1 LTQDALINELTAA
14 VERAPQAVEL
24 RLHLAELLLQD
35 GQVTEALGHCSAAL
49 AQDATNAT
57 AVALLQRCSNA
68 LTTKAGPAPTA
79 AGEGFDWP
87 AAEQQVSHII
97 EPSFVDSHDRPSA
110 LDEADYESV
119 QRSTVR
125 LRDVAGMP
133 EVKKQLELSL
143 LGPISKPE
151 MMKAYKI
158 SARGGLLLY
167 GPPGCGK
174 TFLARAISGELG
186 ASFLPVGIAD
196 VLHRWFGDSERALHE
211 IFETARRNSPCVLFF
226 DEVDALGQRRAA
238 LSSHSSLRLVV
249 NTLLA
254 ELDSATSS
262 NDGVYVLGATNMPWD
277 VDPALRR
284 PGRFDRM
291 VFVGLPDTDARTE
304 ILRSNLRDRPVAGI
318 DLRRLAD
325 RTEGLSG
332 ADLAHACESATQ
344 IALAD
349 SLQTGEV
356 RPVGMSDLES
366 ALAQIKPSTG
376 PWFDVARNIVEFGN
390 NDGTY
395 DELAKYMRR
404 RRFR

>member
-1 LTQDALINELTAA
+1 M
-14 VERAPQAVEL
+14 
-24 RLHLAELLLQD
+24 
-35 GQVTEALGHCSAAL
+35 TEALGHCSAAL

-68 LTTKAGPAPTA
+68 LTTKADPAPTA

-97 EPSFVDSHDRPSA
+97 EPAFVDSHDRPSA
-110 LDEADYESV
+110 LDEADYETV

-143 LGPISKPE
+143 LGPISNPE

-186 ASFLPVGIAD
+186 ASFLPVDIAD

-211 IFETARRNSPCVLFF
+211 VFETARRNSPCVLFF

-304 ILRSNLRDRPVAGI
+304 ILRSNLRDRPIAGI

-404 RRFR
+404 RKFR

>member
-14 VERAPQAVEL
+14 VERAPEAVEL

-68 LTTKAGPAPTA
+68 LTTKADPAPTA

-97 EPSFVDSHDRPSA
+97 EPAFVDSHDRPSA

-119 QRSTVR
+119 QRSTLR

-143 LGPISKPE
+143 LGPISNPE

-211 IFETARRNSPCVLFF
+211 VFETARRNSPCVLFF

>member
-24 RLHLAELLLQD
+24 RIHLAELLLQD

-68 LTTKAGPAPTA
+68 LTTKADPAPTA

-97 EPSFVDSHDRPSA
+97 EPAFVDSHDRPSA

-119 QRSTVR
+119 QRSTLR

-143 LGPISKPE
+143 LGPISNPE

-211 IFETARRNSPCVLFF
+211 VFETARRNSPCVLFF

>member
-1 LTQDALINELTAA
+1 M
-14 VERAPQAVEL
+14 
-24 RLHLAELLLQD
+24 
-35 GQVTEALGHCSAAL
+35 TEALGHCSAAL

-68 LTTKAGPAPTA
+68 LTTKADPAPTA

-97 EPSFVDSHDRPSA
+97 EPAFVDSHDRPSA

-143 LGPISKPE
+143 LGPISNPE

-196 VLHRWFGDSERALHE
+196 VLHRWFGASERALHE
-211 IFETARRNSPCVLFF
+211 VFETARRNSPCVLFF

-404 RRFR
+404 RKFR

>member
-1 LTQDALINELTAA
+1 MTQNALINELTAA
-14 VERAPQAVEL
+14 VERAPEAVEL

-68 LTTKAGPAPTA
+68 LTTKADPAPTA

-97 EPSFVDSHDRPSA
+97 EPAFVDSHDRPSA
-110 LDEADYESV
+110 LDAADYESV

-143 LGPISKPE
+143 LGPISNPE

-395 DELAKYMRR
+395 DELAKYVRR